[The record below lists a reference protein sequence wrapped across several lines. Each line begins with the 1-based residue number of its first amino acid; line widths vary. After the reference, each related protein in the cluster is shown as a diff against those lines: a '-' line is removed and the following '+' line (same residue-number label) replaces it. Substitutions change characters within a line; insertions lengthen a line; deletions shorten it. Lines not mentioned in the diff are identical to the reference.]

1 MEYIGFKTSLGV
13 QIAEELR
20 HYDGFLSAYEDLSG
34 EDMLKDTQMVDY
46 IVLNHIDKLSKIE
59 QSLAEMRLELDNV
72 LLSNLVTHKK
82 A

>member
-20 HYDGFLSAYEDLSG
+20 HYDGFLSVYEDLSG

-59 QSLAEMRLELDNV
+59 QSLAEMRLELDNI
-72 LLSNLVTHKK
+72 LLSNLRTHKK